1 MSRQEAQMNPVGS
14 SGVGVGVGGTSQH
27 QAMQDMAG
35 LAGMDQQ
42 FVMLRTN
49 MREKIYEYIG
59 RKQMT
64 AEWQPRLPE
73 LAKRLE
79 EILFSKFS
87 NKNDYCHMMEGPIEP
102 QLQFAIRTSSA
113 QNQQNHQNKQMSRQ
127 VASSSGTITMI
138 PTPGMTLGTT
148 TMIPTPGMTLGTT
161 TMIPTGMTLGTTGNT
176 RFPYVTDN
184 NALSSSGAGMVA
196 QNADMGTSMPE
207 SVDMAG
213 FGSFYATG
221 SSALTT
227 PNSQSISAADV
238 QARSGINPMLF
249 SNQLNIQS
257 IQPQSHIKTEVLDQ
271 PENGNFQSPQ
281 WNHEQ
286 LFRQQ
291 QHQEQHNS
299 QSVQNQYHLNQQQ
312 PNPEHQ
318 PIYDVVGLAEIDAE
332 FVMLRNNM
340 REKIFQYI
348 GRKQS
353 SAEWQRLL
361 PELVRRLE
369 EIFFRKFSNKND
381 YYNMMKGPIEP
392 QLQFA
397 IKTVSAQNQRSQQNQ
412 QMSRQ
417 IASSS
422 CQET

>member
-161 TMIPTGMTLGTTGNT
+161 TMIPTGM
-176 RFPYVTDN
+176 
-184 NALSSSGAGMVA
+184 VA
-196 QNADMGTSMPE
+196 QNADMGTSMP
-207 SVDMAG
+207 VDMAG

-340 REKIFQYI
+340 REKIRFQYI

>member
-148 TMIPTPGMTLGTT
+148 TMIPT
-161 TMIPTGMTLGTTGNT
+161 
-176 RFPYVTDN
+176 
-184 NALSSSGAGMVA
+184 GMVA
-196 QNADMGTSMPE
+196 QNADMGTSMP
-207 SVDMAG
+207 VDMAG

-340 REKIFQYI
+340 REKIRFQYI

>member
-148 TMIPTPGMTLGTT
+148 TMIPT
-161 TMIPTGMTLGTTGNT
+161 
-176 RFPYVTDN
+176 
-184 NALSSSGAGMVA
+184 GMVA

-340 REKIFQYI
+340 REKIRFQYI